1 MKKQSYEN
9 HSRLFPLQ
17 HFIWLPLSF
26 LMLIGTLVYLVMQ
39 VTNDSFTLGTLLLV
53 GLVVLSIIPGI
64 LARSYALKM
73 QDRLIRTEE
82 QFRHFIL
89 TKEPIDSR
97 LTIQQLIALRFASD
111 AELPALA
118 KKASEEDMTPDSIKK
133 SVVNWRSDFHRV

>member
-1 MKKQSYEN
+1 
-9 HSRLFPLQ
+9 
-17 HFIWLPLSF
+17 
-26 LMLIGTLVYLVMQ
+26 
-39 VTNDSFTLGTLLLV
+39 
-53 GLVVLSIIPGI
+53 LVVLSIIPGI

-82 QFRHFIL
+82 QFRYFIL
-89 TKEPIDSR
+89 TNEPIDSR

-133 SVVNWRSDFHRV
+133 SVVNWRSDFHRA